1 MNETNKYKPDY
12 SKGFFWAKK
21 DPDTNQMHYYF
32 NINNTLVEVSKEV
45 HAICYNSY
53 RKDLY
58 YNKQNQAHLTTS
70 LDSENSEGVT
80 YHDLLS
86 NSKSKQ
92 PSLNLFMDEIEN
104 IISKFDEI
112 DKTIFYKCL
121 YGDTSEKIIANKL
134 NISQQAISKRKKKI
148 CAKIK
153 EQLLKSKSF
162 LS

>member
-12 SKGFFWAKK
+12 SKNFFWAKK

-32 NINNTLVEVSKEV
+32 NINNTLVEVSKKV
-45 HAICYNSY
+45 HSICYNSY

-58 YNKQNQAHLTTS
+58 YNKQNQAYLTTS
-70 LDSENSEGVT
+70 LDSENSEGIT
-80 YHDLLS
+80 YHDVLS
-86 NSKSKQ
+86 NTKQ
-92 PSLNLFMDEIEN
+92 SSSSLIMNEIES
-104 IISKFDEI
+104 IVSKFDEI

-121 YGDTSEKIIANKL
+121 YGDSSEKEIARKL